1 MGASRPLVAQMIPC
15 LTKHYDKTSFYF
27 DCIKYNIVQNH
38 PISPP
43 THPMIKRFPK
53 TINNIQ

>member
-1 MGASRPLVAQMIPC
+1 MEASRSPVAQMVLC

-27 DCIKYNIVQNH
+27 DCVTYNIVQNY

-43 THPMIKRFPK
+43 THPMIKRSPK
-53 TINNIQ
+53 SM